1 MPAFNYIIILMTLI
15 YVTIL
20 IIFSCYFQNRPAGDQ
35 RGPCAGTVLVTP
47 VLCLCRL

>member
-20 IIFSCYFQNRPAGDQ
+20 IIF
-35 RGPCAGTVLVTP
+35 
-47 VLCLCRL
+47 